1 MAVFVTDTH
10 PLVWYATGRHRQLS
24 TKALRAFRAAD
35 SGRARIL
42 VPAVVLWEISI
53 LEKTGRIRLA
63 QPFTPWAET
72 LVSSQPGFDIAH
84 LAPADIGEA
93 MKFNVND
100 DIFDAA
106 IVAAATT
113 RDLPLITPDEGI
125 TDSGIVAVLW

>member
-1 MAVFVTDTH
+1 M
-10 PLVWYATGRHRQLS
+10 WYATGRYRQLS

-53 LEKTGRIRLA
+53 LEKIGRIRLA
-63 QPFTPWAET
+63 QAFTPWAET
-72 LVSSQPGFDIAH
+72 LVSKPGFDLAH

-93 MKFNVND
+93 MTFNIHD
-100 DIFDAA
+100 DIFDTA

-113 RDLPLITPDEGI
+113 RDLPLITQDERI

>member
-53 LEKTGRIRLA
+53 LEKIGRIRLA

-72 LVSSQPGFDIAH
+72 LVSQPGFDLAH

-93 MKFNVND
+93 MKFNLPD
-100 DIFDAA
+100 DMFDAA

-113 RDLPLITPDEGI
+113 RDLPLITRDEGI